1 MDSFDPQ
8 PVAPVPHKLRWY
20 QYSIRSLLVLMMLT
34 AIFCTYWVNY
44 RPVSATASVT
54 YKVLLVKATSF
65 DDLLSRETRSPVEGS
80 PYAYVTL
87 DDQKLNSFLKDKQAI
102 LQIHEHTHTVH
113 MWPNEADSFVCNSSR
128 SLPVKKDVMRIME
141 NNTIKEINNII
152 PAIDGDI
159 VNGVLGF
166 RRIGLTYKL
175 RLEYDVLHM
184 GIPDDE
190 LETLKNIPQ
199 PLRLSGKIFYE
210 GSLPKG
216 KLVFFARFGDNK
228 YHVVVFDVK
237 PVE

>member
-20 QYSIRSLLVLMMLT
+20 QYSMRSLLILMTLT
-34 AIFCTYWVNY
+34 AIVCTYWVYY
-44 RPVSATASVT
+44 RPVSATGNVT
-54 YKVLLVKATSF
+54 FQILLVKAAAF
-65 DDLLSRETRSPVEGS
+65 DSLLSGKTPLPVEGS
-80 PYAYVTL
+80 PYALVTL

-102 LQIHEHTHTVH
+102 LQIHDHTHTVH
-113 MWPNEADSFVCNSSR
+113 MWPNEADSFVCNSVR
-128 SLPVKKDVMRIME
+128 SLPIKKEVTLVKE
-141 NNTIKEINNII
+141 NNTIKNITNI
-152 PAIDGDI
+152 FPAIDTDI
-159 VNGVLGF
+159 VGGFLGF

-175 RLEYDVLHM
+175 RLDYDVSHM

-190 LETLKNIPQ
+190 LETIKNIPK
-199 PLRLSGKIFYE
+199 PFRLSGKIFYE

-216 KLVFFARFGDNK
+216 KLIFFARFSDDK